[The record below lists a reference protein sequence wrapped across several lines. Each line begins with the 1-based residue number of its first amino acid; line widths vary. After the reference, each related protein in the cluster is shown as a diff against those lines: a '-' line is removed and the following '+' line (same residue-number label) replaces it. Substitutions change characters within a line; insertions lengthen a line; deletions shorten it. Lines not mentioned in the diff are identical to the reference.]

1 MATGDYYAIMKRI
14 GPSKPFVHYI
24 REWMEHKD
32 INQERLAGRLEVES
46 STVSKLLTGRM
57 RLSDYWLG
65 GIAWALDVEVADL
78 FIPPDR
84 PTRNELLEGLTDDQK
99 ATVINLID
107 MLKKTA

>member
-1 MATGDYYAIMKRI
+1 MNRI

-24 REWMEHKD
+24 REWMEAKD

-57 RLSDYWLG
+57 RLSDRWLSA
-65 GIAWALDVEVADL
+65 IAWALDVEVPQL
-78 FIPPDR
+78 FVDPNR
-84 PTRNELLEGLTDDQK
+84 PTRDELLEGLNDDQK

-107 MLKKTA
+107 MMKRTG